1 MPAHGVGSRQD
12 LPLPFTALVI
22 GASVAL
28 VASFLGLAVLW
39 REPRLSADDGWRL
52 PAGLQSFLESA
63 GLRRAGRVV
72 IGLVT
77 LWFLLSLVFG
87 VDDANNP
94 VPYVVFV
101 WLWVGMPF
109 VSLLLGGWWGAVNPM
124 RLLHRA
130 LTWVARIPDS
140 PLVSRAI
147 LERIGLWPAAVGV
160 FAFTWLELIAD
171 DRATLRVLR
180 VWIGFFVLVSI
191 IGSLLLGSGWFRQ
204 GDPFEVLSRLYGKL
218 SPLGRRT
225 DGDWVL
231 RSPVH
236 GPTLLAPKAGL
247 LATTAVMLGGTAFD
261 SLGAD
266 LRYAAWVQSQH
277 NPILWR
283 TLSLAGVVA
292 VVAGAMWGAAAL
304 SCVLAKVPLRGAAG
318 HFAPSLI
325 PIAAG
330 YLVAHYWSLLM
341 YQGPRT
347 LALLSDPFGTGA
359 NLLGTGGIAP
369 SDVLI
374 RPALVAVIQ
383 AGAIVLGHL
392 LGIVVAHEKAISL
405 FPRRAAVMGQVPV
418 MILMILYTVTGLS
431 LLFSG

>member
-1 MPAHGVGSRQD
+1 MLGASVAGHLTAPAFAPALAPGFATGLVPAHGVGSRQD

-109 VSLLLGGWWGAVNPM
+109 VSLLLGGWWGTVNPM

-140 PLVSRAI
+140 PLVSRAT

-191 IGSLLLGSGWFRQ
+191 IGSLLLGSRWFRQ
-204 GDPFEVLSRLYGKL
+204 GDPFEVLSG
-218 SPLGRRT
+218 S
-225 DGDWVL
+225 
-231 RSPVH
+231 
-236 GPTLLAPKAGL
+236 
-247 LATTAVMLGGTAFD
+247 TA
-261 SLGAD
+261 SCP
-266 LRYAAWVQSQH
+266 R
-277 NPILWR
+277 
-283 TLSLAGVVA
+283 
-292 VVAGAMWGAAAL
+292 WGA
-304 SCVLAKVPLRGAAG
+304 VPTATGCC
-318 HFAPSLI
+318 AP
-325 PIAAG
+325 
-330 YLVAHYWSLLM
+330 
-341 YQGPRT
+341 
-347 LALLSDPFGTGA
+347 
-359 NLLGTGGIAP
+359 P
-369 SDVLI
+369 STAQPCWPP
-374 RPALVAVIQ
+374 RPAC
-383 AGAIVLGHL
+383 
-392 LGIVVAHEKAISL
+392 S
-405 FPRRAAVMGQVPV
+405 PRQQ
-418 MILMILYTVTGLS
+418 
-431 LLFSG
+431 